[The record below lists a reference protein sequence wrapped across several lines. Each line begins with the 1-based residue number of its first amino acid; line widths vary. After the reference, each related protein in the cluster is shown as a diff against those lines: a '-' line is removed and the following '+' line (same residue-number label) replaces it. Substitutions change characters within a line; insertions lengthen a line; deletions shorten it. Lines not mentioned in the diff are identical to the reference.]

1 MRARSLPSGIIV
13 GEALYSAYRG
23 GFDALR
29 SCFVDIITALLI
41 LFVVARLAGE
51 GMERIHQS
59 PMLGEVLAG
68 VVTGPML
75 LGVINPNPSTPLGA
89 SLGVVATLGIFV
101 LVLLAGIELGRE
113 GLRQAVRERSIVVA
127 YVEFVLPF
135 AMGYALATYLG
146 MDVTHALFL
155 ATAMAVTALPIS
167 VRILLDLNLLHS
179 RLGRAIVSVA
189 LVNDL
194 VAFAMLGLVVAFMQF
209 NGTLQASTA
218 GFLALKILLFV
229 ALILCVGVVLKRIS
243 RLRGDGVSLMQK
255 GLGKLRGPESAFAL
269 CVSLALALGTAAEL
283 VGIHF
288 AVGVFYAGVLMTPP
302 LLGRQEFNQVRRSM
316 SAVSFGLLTPIF
328 FAYIGLQ
335 FTFTLSAWP
344 LIVAI
349 TTIAFAGKVAGGI
362 LGGLLA
368 GFRRAPLVALG
379 VGLNARGMMELVLAQ
394 VGLATGIIDAQLYSA
409 LVVMTLVTTFCTP
422 PLMKALIR
430 RFKVEDILP
439 ESARASAQ
447 GATAA
452 ADVKTMNIERQ
463 D

>member
-1 MRARSLPSGIIV
+1 MDLISG
-13 GEALYSAYRG
+13 
-23 GFDALR
+23 
-29 SCFVDIITALLI
+29 LLL
-41 LFVVARLAGE
+41 LFVAARLAGE
-51 GMERIHQS
+51 MMERIHQS

-68 VVTGPML
+68 ILLGPMVL
-75 LGVINPNPSTPLGA
+75 ALISPNPATSLGA

-135 AMGYALATYLG
+135 AMGYALAAVLG
-146 MDVTHALFL
+146 MDVTHSLFL

-167 VRILLDLNLLHS
+167 VRILMDLNLLHS

-194 VAFAMLGLVVAFMQF
+194 VAFAMLGLVVAFTQV
-209 NGTLQASTA
+209 NGTLQASMA

-229 ALILCVGVVLKRIS
+229 LLIVCVGIVLKRVS
-243 RLRGDGVSLMQK
+243 RLHGDGVSLMQK

-288 AVGVFYAGVLMTPP
+288 AVGVFYAGVLMTPQ

-328 FAYIGLQ
+328 FAYVGLQ
-335 FTFTLSAWP
+335 FTFTLSAW
-344 LIVAI
+344 LLVLEI
-349 TTIAFAGKVAGGI
+349 TAIAFAGKLVGGI

-394 VGLATGIIDAQLYSA
+394 VGLATGIIDAQIYSA

-422 PLMKALIR
+422 PLLKALIR
-430 RFKVEDILP
+430 RFRVEDLLP
-439 ESARASAQ
+439 VAEHGIPERASPAPE
-447 GATAA
+447 ANA
-452 ADVKTMNIERQ
+452 MNVGIGDNR
-463 D
+463 

>member
-1 MRARSLPSGIIV
+1 MDLISG
-13 GEALYSAYRG
+13 
-23 GFDALR
+23 
-29 SCFVDIITALLI
+29 LLL

-59 PMLGEVLAG
+59 PMLGEVFAG
-68 VVTGPML
+68 ILVGPML
-75 LGVINPNPSTPLGA
+75 FGLVSPNPSTPLGA

-113 GLRQAVRERSIVVA
+113 GLHQAVRERSIVVA

-135 AMGYALATYLG
+135 AMGYALGTVLG
-146 MDVTHALFL
+146 MDVAHSLFL
-155 ATAMAVTALPIS
+155 ATAMAVTALPVS
-167 VRILLDLNLLHS
+167 VRILMDLNLLHS

-194 VAFAMLGLVVAFMQF
+194 VAFALLGLVVAFMQF
-209 NGTLQASTA
+209 NGNLQATTA
-218 GFLALKILLFV
+218 GFLALKIFLFV
-229 ALILCVGVVLKRIS
+229 VLILCVGIVLKRVS
-243 RLRGDGVSLMQK
+243 RLRGDGASLMQK
-255 GLGKLRGPESAFAL
+255 GLGKLRSQESAFAL

-288 AVGVFYAGVLMTPP
+288 AVGVFYAGVLMTPQ

-349 TTIAFAGKVAGGI
+349 TTIAFAGKLAGGI
-362 LGGLLA
+362 LGGLIA
-368 GFRRAPLVALG
+368 GFRRAPLLALG

-422 PLMKALIR
+422 PLLKALIR
-430 RFKVEDILP
+430 RFKVEDVLP
-439 ESARASAQ
+439 VAEKAGLAGASS
-447 GATAA
+447 T
-452 ADVKTMNIERQ
+452 ADVKATNLGRQ
-463 D
+463 I